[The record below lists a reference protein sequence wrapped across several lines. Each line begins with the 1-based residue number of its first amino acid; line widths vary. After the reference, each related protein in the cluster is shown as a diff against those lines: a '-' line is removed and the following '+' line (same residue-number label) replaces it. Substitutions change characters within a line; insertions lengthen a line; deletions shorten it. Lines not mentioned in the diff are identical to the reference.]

1 MPYRCSCGAEFTDV
15 AEYAEHKRSHRD
27 QKQAPK
33 GVVCL
38 GCGKPI
44 STPENYSGMVS
55 CPSCRKGMKVVVE
68 KGEVLTA
75 RLG

>member
-1 MPYRCSCGAEFTDV
+1 MPYKCSCGAEFTDV
-15 AEYAEHKRSHRD
+15 AEYAEHKGSHRG
-27 QKQAPK
+27 QTPK

-44 STPENYSGMVS
+44 STPENYSGVVS
-55 CPSCRKGMKVVVE
+55 CPSCLKSMKVVVE